1 MHFQVISGF
10 RQLDF
15 RGQVKM
21 SLFLETFDLV
31 QEMSYVIKKNSNLHK
46 LYLLIIKIHKL
57 MNILIVFLSMI
68 DLLKKRCK
76 LK

>member
-21 SLFLETFDLV
+21 SLFLVTFDLV

-57 MNILIVFLSMI
+57 MNILIFFLSMI